1 MKDEPP
7 RRHPPSFILILLPK
21 GAPCAPTNRP
31 AATRRIST
39 ERLTLRPFTLVDA
52 ARVPRL
58 AGDEEIARYT
68 LNIPHPYEDGMAE
81 AWIESHPDRFQAG
94 ESATFAI
101 TLRDERLLIGAIGLK
116 FAPRHRRA
124 EMGYWVARDRWG
136 RGYATEAAWAVLRYA
151 FAERGLHKVVATHL
165 APNIASGRVMQKI
178 GMRQE
183 GVQREHVLKNGRFV
197 DLVLYGILREDW
209 ERQPGP
215 G

>member
-1 MKDEPP
+1 MRTDEPP
-7 RRHPPSFILILLPK
+7 RRYPPDLH
-21 GAPCAPTNRP
+21 
-31 AATRRIST
+31 T

-52 ARVPRL
+52 ARVQRL

-101 TLRDERLLIGAIGLK
+101 TLRDERLLIGAIGLQ

-136 RGYATEAAWAVLRYA
+136 RGYATEAARAVLRYA